1 MKRLEGKTAFVTG
14 GSRGIGRASALA
26 LAAEG
31 AKVAICYHAHEDA
44 AVAVQKEII
53 SNGGEALIVQADI
66 AVSAQIR
73 AAIQFV
79 LDQWGRIDILVND
92 AAITHDKTLRKMTDE
107 DWQEVINA
115 DLSGVF
121 YATSAV
127 IPTMIENK
135 FGRIINI
142 SSYTGHY
149 GNFGQANYGAAKAG
163 VIGLT
168 KTAALELARY
178 NITVNAICPGYTET
192 DMMATI
198 PSNIREQLTAKI
210 PVGRFAQPEE
220 IAWGVLFLAADTGF
234 VTGQEIG
241 INGGMGM

>member
-121 YATSAV
+121 FATSAV

-198 PSNIREQLTAKI
+198 PSNIREQLTTKI

>member
-31 AKVAICYHAHEDA
+31 AKVAICYHAHEEA

-53 SNGGEALIVQADI
+53 RNGGEALVVQADI
-66 AVSAQIR
+66 AVSGQIR

-121 YATSAV
+121 FATSAV

-198 PSNIREQLTAKI
+198 PSNIREQLTTKI

>member
-1 MKRLEGKTAFVTG
+1 
-14 GSRGIGRASALA
+14 
-26 LAAEG
+26 
-31 AKVAICYHAHEDA
+31 
-44 AVAVQKEII
+44 
-53 SNGGEALIVQADI
+53 
-66 AVSAQIR
+66 
-73 AAIQFV
+73 
-79 LDQWGRIDILVND
+79 
-92 AAITHDKTLRKMTDE
+92 MTDE

-121 YATSAV
+121 FATSAV

-192 DMMATI
+192 DMKATI
-198 PSNIREQLTAKI
+198 PSNIREQLTTKI

>member
-1 MKRLEGKTAFVTG
+1 MKRLEGKIAFVTG
-14 GSRGIGRASALA
+14 GSRGIGRASVLA

-31 AKVAICYHAHEDA
+31 AKVAICYHAHEEA

-53 SNGGEALIVQADI
+53 SNGGEALVVQADI

-73 AAIQFV
+73 SAIQHV
-79 LDQWGRIDILVND
+79 MEQWGRVDILVND

-121 YATSAV
+121 YAMSAV
-127 IPTMIENK
+127 IPSMIENK
-135 FGRIINI
+135 YGRIINI

-168 KTAALELARY
+168 KTAALEMARY

-198 PSNIREQLTAKI
+198 PSNIREQLTARI

>member
-1 MKRLEGKTAFVTG
+1 MNRLEGKTAFVTG
-14 GSRGIGRASALA
+14 GSRGIGRAIALA

-31 AKVAICYHAHEDA
+31 AKVAIDYHEHEAA
-44 AVAVQKEII
+44 AVEVQKEII
-53 SNGGEALIVQADI
+53 SKGGEALVVQADI
-66 AVSAQIR
+66 ANSLQIR
-73 AAIQFV
+73 AAIQYV
-79 LDQWGRIDILVND
+79 IEQWGRVDILVND
-92 AAITHDKTLRKMTDE
+92 AAITHDKSLRKMTDE
-107 DWQEVINA
+107 DWQEVINT
-115 DLSGVF
+115 DLNGVF

-127 IPTMIENK
+127 IPSMIANQ

-168 KTAALELARY
+168 KTAALELAKY

-192 DMMATI
+192 DMMSTI
-198 PSNIREQLTAKI
+198 PANIREQLTAKI
-210 PVGRFAQPEE
+210 PMGRFAQPAE
-220 IAWGVLFLAADTGF
+220 IAWGVVFLAADTGF

>member
-1 MKRLEGKTAFVTG
+1 MKRLEGKIAFVTG

-31 AKVAICYHAHEDA
+31 AKVAVCYHTQEAA

-53 SNGGEALIVQADI
+53 SQGGEALTVQADI

-73 AAIQFV
+73 AAIQHV
-79 LDQWGRIDILVND
+79 IAQWGRIDILVND

-107 DWQEVINA
+107 EWHEVINT
-115 DLSGVF
+115 DLNGVF
-121 YATSAV
+121 FAMSAV
-127 IPTMIENK
+127 IPSMIENK

-163 VIGLT
+163 IIGLT

-198 PSNIREQLTAKI
+198 PANIREQLTGKI
-210 PVGRFAQPEE
+210 PVGRFADPAE
-220 IAWGVLFLAADTGF
+220 IAWGVVFLAADTGF

>member
-198 PSNIREQLTAKI
+198 PSNIREQLTSKI

>member
-1 MKRLEGKTAFVTG
+1 MNRLEGKTAFVTG
-14 GSRGIGRASALA
+14 GSRGIGRAIALA

-31 AKVAICYHAHEDA
+31 AKVAIVYHEHEAA
-44 AVAVQKEII
+44 AVEVQKEII
-53 SNGGEALIVQADI
+53 SKGGEALVVQADI
-66 AVSAQIR
+66 ANSQQIR

-79 LDQWGRIDILVND
+79 IEQWGRVDILVND

-107 DWQEVINA
+107 DWQEVVNT
-115 DLSGVF
+115 DLNGVF

-127 IPTMIENK
+127 IPSMIANQ

-168 KTAALELARY
+168 KTAALELAKY

-198 PSNIREQLTAKI
+198 PGNVREQLTAKI
-210 PVGRFAQPEE
+210 PMGRFAQPAE
-220 IAWGVLFLAADTGF
+220 IAWGVVFLAADTGF

>member
-1 MKRLEGKTAFVTG
+1 M
-14 GSRGIGRASALA
+14 
-26 LAAEG
+26 
-31 AKVAICYHAHEDA
+31 
-44 AVAVQKEII
+44 QKEII
-53 SNGGEALIVQADI
+53 RNGGEALVVQADI

-121 YATSAV
+121 FATSAV

-198 PSNIREQLTAKI
+198 PSNIREQLTTKI

>member
-1 MKRLEGKTAFVTG
+1 M
-14 GSRGIGRASALA
+14 
-26 LAAEG
+26 
-31 AKVAICYHAHEDA
+31 
-44 AVAVQKEII
+44 QKEI
-53 SNGGEALIVQADI
+53 SSKGGEALVVQADI
-66 AVSAQIR
+66 ANSQQIR

-79 LDQWGRIDILVND
+79 IEQWGRVDILVND

-107 DWQEVINA
+107 DWQEVVNT
-115 DLSGVF
+115 DLNGVF

-127 IPTMIENK
+127 IPSMIANQ

-149 GNFGQANYGAAKAG
+149 GNFGQPNYGAAKAG

-198 PSNIREQLTAKI
+198 PANVREQLTAKI
-210 PVGRFAQPEE
+210 PMGRFAQPTE
-220 IAWGVLFLAADTGF
+220 IAWGVVFLAADTGF

>member
-14 GSRGIGRASALA
+14 GSRGIGRACALA

-31 AKVAICYHAHEDA
+31 AKVAVCYYAHEDA
-44 AVAVQKEII
+44 AVAVQKEIV
-53 SNGGEALIVQADI
+53 SKGGEALVVQADI

-73 AAIQFV
+73 AAIQHV
-79 LDQWGRIDILVND
+79 LEQWGRIDILVND

-121 YATSAV
+121 YAMSAT
-127 IPTMIENK
+127 IPAMIENK
-135 FGRIINI
+135 YGRIINI

-198 PSNIREQLTAKI
+198 PSNIREQLTSKI

>member
-1 MKRLEGKTAFVTG
+1 MKRLEGKIAFVTG
-14 GSRGIGRASALA
+14 GSRGIGRASVLA

-53 SNGGEALIVQADI
+53 GNGGEALVVQADI

-73 AAIQFV
+73 AAIQHV

-107 DWQEVINA
+107 EWQEVINA

-121 YATSAV
+121 YAMSAV
-127 IPTMIENK
+127 IPAMIENK

-220 IAWGVLFLAADTGF
+220 IAWGVTFLAADTGF
-234 VTGQEIG
+234 VTGQELG

>member
-1 MKRLEGKTAFVTG
+1 MKRLEGNTAFVTG

-198 PSNIREQLTAKI
+198 PSNIREQLTTKI